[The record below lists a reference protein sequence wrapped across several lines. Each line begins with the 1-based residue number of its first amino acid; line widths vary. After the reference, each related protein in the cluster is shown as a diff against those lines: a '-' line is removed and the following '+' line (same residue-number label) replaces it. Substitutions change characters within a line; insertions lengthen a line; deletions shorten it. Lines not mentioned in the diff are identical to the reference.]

1 MIEQEGL
8 LTLIKSYLPDASE
21 AESRRIAQEVKKD
34 LECLIDLMVSE
45 AVMQARQSAVLKQQ
59 AV

>member
-45 AVMQARQSAVLKQQ
+45 AVMQARQNAVLKQQ

>member
-1 MIEQEGL
+1 MVEQERL

-21 AESRRIAQEVKKD
+21 VESRQIAQEVKKD

-45 AVMQARQSAVLKQQ
+45 AVLQARQNAALK
-59 AV
+59 